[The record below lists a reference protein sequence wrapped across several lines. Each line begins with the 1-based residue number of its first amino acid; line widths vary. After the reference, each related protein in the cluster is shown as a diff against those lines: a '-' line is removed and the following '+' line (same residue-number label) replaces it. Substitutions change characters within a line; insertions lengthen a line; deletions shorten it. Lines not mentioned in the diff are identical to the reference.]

1 MARVKMWIPWNGLVV
16 IGKKMELLGRITP
29 KPRSYDEKPGSEFWR
44 PDAAQKADLLG
55 KWGPTQ
61 ERMDVKLLHN
71 LASAW
76 PASAGLEEG
85 SPGEIWG
92 KQEVKR
98 EIGAESE
105 GSGTAPASR
114 RGSGFEES
122 LRSTEEKVGTR
133 GEGVRSRGEKLG
145 ARGEKERSI
154 GEKISSEEKLG
165 TSEDLRFR
173 EYNGEEQRSSAENLR
188 SSGERLGS
196 KGERRGS
203 REERRWSKGER
214 RWSKEERRGSKGER
228 QGSKGER
235 RWSKGERRWS
245 KGERRGSKG
254 ERRGSV
260 GEKHRS
266 SKEKVGLSGEKLK
279 LSGEELGSSG
289 DLRSI
294 GDKLGSS
301 GEKLGSRG
309 EELGGSRTGN
319 ISEEEI
325 REVLEV
331 TDDEKVV
338 EMTDEEV
345 DIPFE
350 RVEGSDEKLEGTA
363 EGEEVEGAGLH
374 EEKDISDESISMEEK
389 GLLGKGTSE

>member
-1 MARVKMWIPWNGLVV
+1 LREPWVSAHRKARGRDRARGQARVNGPSPLQPFCLRPQMARVKMWIPWNGLVV

-228 QGSKGER
+228 QGSK
-235 RWSKGERRWS
+235 
-245 KGERRGSKG
+245 
-254 ERRGSV
+254 
-260 GEKHRS
+260 
-266 SKEKVGLSGEKLK
+266 
-279 LSGEELGSSG
+279 
-289 DLRSI
+289 
-294 GDKLGSS
+294 DKLGSS